1 VQTFFDT
8 SSKQTIDGLMD
19 ELQHSPPK
27 WILYQRQ
34 LNALQA
40 HERAY
45 NQGKPLEQRYLDDLI
60 EQKIAQGTWQ
70 VVYTSDY
77 GNNQWWDNHWFLI
90 RTDAVASP

>member
-1 VQTFFDT
+1 
-8 SSKQTIDGLMD
+8 
-19 ELQHSPPK
+19 
-27 WILYQRQ
+27 
-34 LNALQA
+34 
-40 HERAY
+40 
-45 NQGKPLEQRYLDDLI
+45 LI